1 MLFSPKLLR
10 VKEVTMRIQHAW
22 RDEVER
28 ARLSKKPR
36 EPTLAWAI
44 WYAYKTQ
51 FIWAFV
57 FQLLFCFGQIGQPY
71 LIGELVEHIR
81 TGKGGITYGSGIALA
96 MAASSLACSVLFS
109 AFIFFLRRQGIMVR
123 TAMMMACYERSLA
136 LTTASRSTLTVGK
149 TTTLISVDTEKLFLA
164 AQYIGF
170 LWHGPLAAVVVM
182 LLLVREVGW
191 QAALGGMTYIC
202 LLIPSQQLLA
212 GRIGKIRREMV
223 KCTDASCARERN
235 SRCHSSH

>member
-1 MLFSPKLLR
+1 MKSRIARDQLGRPASSQFQRIPHDSDWPAHPEDDILPWNKLIVAWIYPLISLASERTLEEDDVLFSPKLLR

-81 TGKGGITYGSGIALA
+81 TGKGGITYGIGIALA

-136 LTTASRSTLTVGK
+136 LTTASRSTLTVK
-149 TTTLISVDTEKLFLA
+149 
-164 AQYIGF
+164 
-170 LWHGPLAAVVVM
+170 
-182 LLLVREVGW
+182 
-191 QAALGGMTYIC
+191 
-202 LLIPSQQLLA
+202 
-212 GRIGKIRREMV
+212 
-223 KCTDASCARERN
+223 
-235 SRCHSSH
+235 